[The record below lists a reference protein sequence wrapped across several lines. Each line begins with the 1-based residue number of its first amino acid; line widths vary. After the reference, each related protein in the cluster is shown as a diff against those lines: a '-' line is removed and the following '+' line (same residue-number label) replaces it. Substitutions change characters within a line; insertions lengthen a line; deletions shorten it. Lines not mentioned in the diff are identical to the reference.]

1 MKKLNNGIEKV
12 SRPTLANTERKTYI
26 VWWNRHIEL
35 FTYSEVEAEVR
46 LAALVAG
53 GIPDEV
59 ADKQI
64 RGEL

>member
-1 MKKLNNGIEKV
+1 MQKLTNGIQRISCKEK
-12 SRPTLANTERKTYI
+12 ETYI

-35 FTYSEVEAEVR
+35 FTDSEVEAVKR
-46 LAALVAG
+46 LAALVSG